1 MSANTLKCNQIFFQV
16 DKINLGD
23 LMRIHDTEN
32 YNKVKDCI
40 SMKNLAKLI
49 EEKNLSITNVA
60 QFADITLSN
69 STISAYIS
77 GDKLPSIPTLI
88 SLADYL
94 DCNIDY
100 LLGREDNPIR
110 VSNIE
115 SITNNNS
122 LSSLFNNIHSLSK
135 DKQKLVEAYVK
146 GLMDND

>member
-1 MSANTLKCNQIFFQV
+1 MGANTLKCNQIFFQV
-16 DKINLGD
+16 DKISLGD

-122 LSSLFNNIHSLSK
+122 LSSLFNNIHSLSN

>member
-1 MSANTLKCNQIFFQV
+1 
-16 DKINLGD
+16 
-23 LMRIHDTEN
+23 MRIHDTEN

-49 EEKNLSITNVA
+49 EEKNLSITKVA

-100 LLGREDNPIR
+100 LLGRENNPIR
-110 VSNIE
+110 ISNIE

-135 DKQKLVEAYVK
+135 DKQKLVEAYVN

>member
-1 MSANTLKCNQIFFQV
+1 
-16 DKINLGD
+16 
-23 LMRIHDTEN
+23 MRIHDTKN

-100 LLGREDNPIR
+100 LLGRENNPIR
-110 VSNIE
+110 ISNIE

-135 DKQKLVEAYVK
+135 DK
-146 GLMDND
+146 

>member
-1 MSANTLKCNQIFFQV
+1 MKCNQIFFQV

-77 GDKLPSIPTLI
+77 GINFQVFLHL
-88 SLADYL
+88 
-94 DCNIDY
+94 
-100 LLGREDNPIR
+100 
-110 VSNIE
+110 
-115 SITNNNS
+115 
-122 LSSLFNNIHSLSK
+122 
-135 DKQKLVEAYVK
+135 
-146 GLMDND
+146 

>member
-1 MSANTLKCNQIFFQV
+1 MGANTLKCNQIFFQV

-77 GDKLPSIPTLI
+77 GDKLPSIPTTT
-88 SLADYL
+88 
-94 DCNIDY
+94 
-100 LLGREDNPIR
+100 GP
-110 VSNIE
+110 
-115 SITNNNS
+115 
-122 LSSLFNNIHSLSK
+122 SSEPRI
-135 DKQKLVEAYVK
+135 
-146 GLMDND
+146 